1 MVDAT
6 LITAVGRAL
15 WGEAW
20 KGPMAEA
27 VRHPKSAVGDWARG
41 RLAVP
46 AGVWSEL
53 HALVRQRRRELKSLV
68 PRIQR
73 MHDDA
78 LERTVEQ
85 TRSHTV

>member
-6 LITAVGRAL
+6 LIADVGRAL

-27 VRHPKSAVGDWARG
+27 VRHQKSAVTEWARG
-41 RLAVP
+41 RSPVP

-53 HALVRQRRRELKSLV
+53 RALVRQRRRELDTLA
-68 PRIQR
+68 PRIER

-78 LERTVEQ
+78 LQRTVEQ
-85 TRSHTV
+85 AKKLEV

>member
-6 LITAVGRAL
+6 LIADVGRAL

-20 KGPMAEA
+20 KSPMAEA
-27 VRHPKSAVGDWARG
+27 VRHQKSAVDGWARG
-41 RLAVP
+41 RSAVP

-53 HALVRQRRRELKSLV
+53 RALVRQRRRELDTLA

-73 MHDDA
+73 MHDEA

-85 TRSHTV
+85 ARKLEV